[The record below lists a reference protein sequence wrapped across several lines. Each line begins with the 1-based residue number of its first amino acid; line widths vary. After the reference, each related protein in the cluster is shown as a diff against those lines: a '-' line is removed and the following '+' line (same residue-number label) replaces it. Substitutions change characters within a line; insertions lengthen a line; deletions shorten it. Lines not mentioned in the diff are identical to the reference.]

1 MIRLGKRL
9 YRWGRGAGGAE
20 GRDIDKLRQQQIK
33 TVIAMIKSRAGECLC
48 MCAGMVGVCVW

>member
-1 MIRLGKRL
+1 MMIRLGKRL
-9 YRWGRGAGGAE
+9 YRWGRGAG

-48 MCAGMVGVCVW
+48 MCGVGMVGVCVR